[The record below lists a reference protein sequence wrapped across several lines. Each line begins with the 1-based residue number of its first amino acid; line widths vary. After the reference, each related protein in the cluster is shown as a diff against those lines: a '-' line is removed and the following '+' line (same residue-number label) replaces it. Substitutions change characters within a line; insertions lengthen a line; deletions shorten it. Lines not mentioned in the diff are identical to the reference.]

1 LKTDN
6 YKPTIPSSIVFR
18 YRLSVVRCPLSV
30 LPWDNVGK
38 GMDPRFD
45 SPNKQPQAQRA
56 NLDPLAS
63 PTLAALYA
71 SQGHADLAEAI
82 YATLGRR
89 SEKNGLPE
97 PVQIHPQRPE
107 ADQTF
112 LRRLLSLRQAARQ
125 VRKVGWAGDEGSG

>member
-1 LKTDN
+1 MLQ
-6 YKPTIPSSIVFR
+6 
-18 YRLSVVRCPLSV
+18 
-30 LPWDNVGK
+30 WDNVGQ
-38 GMDPRFD
+38 GMDPRSE
-45 SPNKQPQAQRA
+45 SPNKQPQAQRINA
-56 NLDPLAS
+56 DPLAS

-89 SEKNGLPE
+89 SEKNGP
-97 PVQIHPQRPE
+97 PDPAQTHPQRPE

-125 VRKVGWAGDEGSG
+125 VRKAGWAGGEGSG